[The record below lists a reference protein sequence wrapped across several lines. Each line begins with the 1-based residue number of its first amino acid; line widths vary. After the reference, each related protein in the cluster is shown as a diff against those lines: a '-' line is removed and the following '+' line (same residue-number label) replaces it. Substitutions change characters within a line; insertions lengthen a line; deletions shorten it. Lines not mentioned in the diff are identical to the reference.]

1 MKGKFALLLALIVGV
16 GFVAMPAMAYDDE
29 ELPVEDTFE
38 LDGDEDLSQVL
49 VTADEEGEDMT
60 VIVEAEDGTELE
72 SETVDEV
79 DELETIGVDLSDH
92 AEEGEINVTV
102 ENVQPHSITPVY
114 TAENYT
120 VEVDDGE
127 TASEVF
133 AEFNEMT
140 DVAIAVDGIDEDGEA
155 TEVHE
160 QSLEHVH
167 LDEDDDLGAVEVG
180 VDGEYDEYELHI
192 EHYDD
197 DPEETGYT
205 TDSGV
210 ISSYDTD
217 DVSGTGIATGVVL
230 AALAF
235 VGFKAFRSGE

>member
-1 MKGKFALLLALIVGV
+1 MKGKFALLLVMVVGV
-16 GFVAMPAMAYDDE
+16 GMVAMPAMAYDSE

-60 VIVEAEDGTELE
+60 VTVEDDEGTELE
-72 SETVDEV
+72 SETIDEV
-79 DELETIGVDLSDH
+79 DELETVGVDLSEH
-92 AEEGEINVTV
+92 AEEGEITVTV

-114 TAENYT
+114 DAENYT
-120 VEVDDGE
+120 VEVDDDE

-133 AEFNEMT
+133 AEFDEMT
-140 DVAIAVDGIDEDGEA
+140 DVAIAVDGIDEDGDA

-160 QSLEHVH
+160 QTLEHIH
-167 LDEDDDLGAVEVG
+167 LDDDDELGAVEVE
-180 VDGEYDEYELHI
+180 VDGEYDEYELHV

-197 DPEETGYT
+197 APEETGYT
-205 TDSGV
+205 TDSGALT
-210 ISSYDTD
+210 SYDTD
-217 DVSGTGIATGVVL
+217 DVSGVGIATGVVI

-235 VGFKAFRSGE
+235 VGFTSVVV